1 MELSRLFEVEHANAL
16 APEQTLEF
24 DADLTVLF
32 GQNGSGKTRYARIL
46 KRISAV
52 MKNME
57 VACGSVQL
65 RVSELRRCYASAAA
79 W

>member
-1 MELSRLFEVEHANAL
+1 MQCPAFRDELGRAYRTDRSESRSGMAATAGHRL
-16 APEQTLEF
+16 APPQP
-24 DADLTVLF
+24 
-32 GQNGSGKTRYARIL
+32 
-46 KRISAV
+46 ISCSSRSDVV